1 MRRFRMPESHEGQ
14 AFSTDYQAAARIER
28 RTGPARYCSETGD
41 AAMPSKTREQ
51 FKRTLERKPDMPKQ
65 GDAATL
71 GNPADTTH
79 PPHTPEARQSEL
91 PVSRGGMNQES
102 REHNK
107 HNHPT
112 QGGHGPQKH

>member
-1 MRRFRMPESHEGQ
+1 
-14 AFSTDYQAAARIER
+14 
-28 RTGPARYCSETGD
+28 
-41 AAMPSKTREQ
+41 MPSKTREQ

-71 GNPADTTH
+71 GNQADTTH

-102 REHNK
+102 RQHNK

-112 QGGHGPQKH
+112 QGGHGPQKHSPAEEGH